1 MNRQAMT
8 ASDLEGFFRSVL
20 SLVLALVL
28 VLITRGSP
36 PGAAGA

>member
-8 ASDLEGFFRSVL
+8 ASEGFFCSSVL